1 MRREWPE
8 QSEGESPCRI
18 HVRYAG
24 NGQEGKRTSGK
35 KQGDK
40 GFPDGVK
47 IRKKRLQNESGDEF
61 HPCEI
66 GRKIMSKTMKIATL
80 ILLMLACA
88 LSASAQQERKFI
100 REGNGLFNGQ
110 DFEKAEVEYRKAI
123 DKKALSFEAGF
134 NLGDALYKQ
143 KKYEEALQQFSAMAK
158 EEKDKEKLGE
168 LYHNI
173 GNTLLAMEKTEES
186 IEAYKE
192 SLRNRPASAETKY
205 NLEYARHKQ
214 QQDQNKD
221 DQNKDNQDNKDNK
234 DNKDN
239 QDQQDQQN
247 KDQQDQNKD
256 QDKDKQDQNKDQ
268 QDQNKDQQDKDKQDQ
283 NKDQNKDNKDNKD
296 KQDQQQQQPQ
306 EQQGKISKEDAARL
320 LEALQNDEKNVQEKV
335 QKQKAQEQKA
345 KKIKIE
351 KDW

>member
-1 MRREWPE
+1 
-8 QSEGESPCRI
+8 
-18 HVRYAG
+18 
-24 NGQEGKRTSGK
+24 
-35 KQGDK
+35 
-40 GFPDGVK
+40 
-47 IRKKRLQNESGDEF
+47 
-61 HPCEI
+61 
-66 GRKIMSKTMKIATL
+66 MSKTMKIATL

-88 LSASAQQERKFI
+88 LSVSAQQERKFI

-192 SLRNRPASAETKY
+192 SLRNRPASPETKY

-214 QQDQNKD
+214 QQQQ
-221 DQNKDNQDNKDNK
+221 DQNKDNQDQNQDNK
-234 DNKDN
+234 DKQNKDN
-239 QDQQDQQN
+239 QDQNKDQNLDQKDQNQDQNKDQQN

-256 QDKDKQDQNKDQ
+256 RNQDNKDNQDKQDQP
-268 QDQNKDQQDKDKQDQ
+268 
-283 NKDQNKDNKDNKD
+283 
-296 KQDQQQQQPQ
+296 QQQSQ

-345 KKIKIE
+345 KKMKIE

>member
-1 MRREWPE
+1 
-8 QSEGESPCRI
+8 
-18 HVRYAG
+18 
-24 NGQEGKRTSGK
+24 
-35 KQGDK
+35 
-40 GFPDGVK
+40 
-47 IRKKRLQNESGDEF
+47 
-61 HPCEI
+61 
-66 GRKIMSKTMKIATL
+66 MSKTMKIAML

-88 LSASAQQERKFI
+88 LSVSAQQERKFI

-123 DKKALSFEAGF
+123 DKKALSFEGGF

-143 KKYEEALQQFSAMAK
+143 KKYEEALQQFSSMAK
-158 EEKDKEKLGE
+158 EEKDKERLGE

-192 SLRNRPASAETKY
+192 SLRNRPGSAETKY
-205 NLEYARHKQ
+205 NLEYARNKQQQ
-214 QQDQNKD
+214 QQDQD
-221 DQNKDNQDNKDNK
+221 KDNQDNKDNQDQK
-234 DNKDN
+234 DQQNKDN
-239 QDQQDQQN
+239 QDQNKDQNQDQKDQDQKDQNKDQQDKDQQN

-256 QDKDKQDQNKDQ
+256 QNQ
-268 QDQNKDQQDKDKQDQ
+268 
-283 NKDQNKDNKDNKD
+283 DNKDNRD
-296 KQDQQQQQPQ
+296 QQDQQQQQPQ

-345 KKIKIE
+345 KKMKIE

>member
-1 MRREWPE
+1 
-8 QSEGESPCRI
+8 
-18 HVRYAG
+18 
-24 NGQEGKRTSGK
+24 
-35 KQGDK
+35 
-40 GFPDGVK
+40 
-47 IRKKRLQNESGDEF
+47 
-61 HPCEI
+61 
-66 GRKIMSKTMKIATL
+66 MSKTMKIATL

-221 DQNKDNQDNKDNK
+221 DQNKDNQDNQ
-234 DNKDN
+234 DN

>member
-1 MRREWPE
+1 
-8 QSEGESPCRI
+8 
-18 HVRYAG
+18 
-24 NGQEGKRTSGK
+24 
-35 KQGDK
+35 
-40 GFPDGVK
+40 
-47 IRKKRLQNESGDEF
+47 
-61 HPCEI
+61 
-66 GRKIMSKTMKIATL
+66 MSKTMKIATL

-88 LSASAQQERKFI
+88 LSVSAQQERKFI

-123 DKKALSFEAGF
+123 DKKALSFEGGF

-143 KKYEEALQQFSAMAK
+143 KKYEEALQQFSSMAK
-158 EEKDKEKLGE
+158 EEKDKERLGE

-192 SLRNRPASAETKY
+192 SLRNRPGSAETKY
-205 NLEYARHKQ
+205 NLEYARNKQQQ
-214 QQDQNKD
+214 QQDQD
-221 DQNKDNQDNKDNK
+221 KDNQDKQ

-239 QDQQDQQN
+239 QDQKDQQNKDNQDQNKDQNQDQKDQDQKDQNKDQQDKDQQN

-256 QDKDKQDQNKDQ
+256 QNQ
-268 QDQNKDQQDKDKQDQ
+268 
-283 NKDQNKDNKDNKD
+283 DNKDNRD
-296 KQDQQQQQPQ
+296 QQDQQQQQHQ
-306 EQQGKISKEDAARL
+306 DQQGKISKEDAARL

-345 KKIKIE
+345 KKMKIE

>member
-1 MRREWPE
+1 
-8 QSEGESPCRI
+8 
-18 HVRYAG
+18 
-24 NGQEGKRTSGK
+24 
-35 KQGDK
+35 
-40 GFPDGVK
+40 
-47 IRKKRLQNESGDEF
+47 
-61 HPCEI
+61 
-66 GRKIMSKTMKIATL
+66 MSKTMKIAML

-88 LSASAQQERKFI
+88 LSVSAQQERKFI

-123 DKKALSFEAGF
+123 DKKALSFEGGF

-143 KKYEEALQQFSAMAK
+143 KKYEEALQQFSSMAK
-158 EEKDKEKLGE
+158 EEKDKERLGE

-192 SLRNRPASAETKY
+192 SLRNRPGSAETKY
-205 NLEYARHKQ
+205 NLEYARNKQQQ
-214 QQDQNKD
+214 QQDQD
-221 DQNKDNQDNKDNK
+221 KDNQDNKDNQDQK
-234 DNKDN
+234 DQQNKDN
-239 QDQQDQQN
+239 QDQNKDQNQDQKDQDQKDQNKDQQDKDQQN

-256 QDKDKQDQNKDQ
+256 QNQ
-268 QDQNKDQQDKDKQDQ
+268 
-283 NKDQNKDNKDNKD
+283 DNKDNRD

-345 KKIKIE
+345 KKMKIE